1 MMVREMNKGKTMPI
15 IRFDGFNSSWERK
28 RISSLMV
35 FSNGINAP
43 KENYGKGRKMIS
55 VMDILSNESMSY
67 NNIRSSVEVDTKT
80 ENNNKVEVG
89 DIVFVRSSEVR
100 DEVGW
105 AKAYL
110 DKEYALF
117 SGFTIRGKKVSEFDA
132 LFLELSINGRNRYQI
147 ERKAGGST
155 RYNVSQSILKDLNI
169 TQPTLIEQKKIS
181 DLFKKIAD
189 IILLQKQLLNNHKQL
204 KKAMLQKMFPQKGES
219 VPRVRFAGF
228 TDNWEQRKL
237 GEVSPLRGGFAFQST
252 KFQLKG
258 IPIIRITNILSNE
271 RVGGNYVYYE
281 QQENDSKYSLP
292 DKSAILAMSGAT
304 TGKVSVLDNPN
315 NEKIYQ
321 NQRVGYFKDLGIVNY
336 TFISTIVKSNLFI
349 NQLKSVLVAG
359 AQPNISSKEIDE
371 FYFYFPTEKEEQTK
385 IGDFFKQLDET
396 IVLHEKKLETY
407 QNLKKAMLQKMFV

>member
-219 VPRVRFAGF
+219 VPRIRFAGF
-228 TDNWEQRKL
+228 TDNWEERMLMDVIEKQIKGKAQLNKL
-237 GEVSPLRGGFAFQST
+237 DVGEIQYLDTSRLNGGPVFLSDGEKNVSKEDIIILWDGSKAGTIYKGFEGTLGST
-252 KFQLKG
+252 LKAYSIG
-258 IPIIRITNILSNE
+258 KENNSELIYQYLLKNQQVIYTNYRTPNIPHVVKDFAEVFSIMTPTLEEQEKIGNFFKKLDENIVL
-271 RVGGNYVYYE
+271 YE
-281 QQENDSKYSLP
+281 Q
-292 DKSAILAMSGAT
+292 
-304 TGKVSVLDNPN
+304 
-315 NEKIYQ
+315 
-321 NQRVGYFKDLGIVNY
+321 
-336 TFISTIVKSNLFI
+336 
-349 NQLKSVLVAG
+349 
-359 AQPNISSKEIDE
+359 
-371 FYFYFPTEKEEQTK
+371 
-385 IGDFFKQLDET
+385 
-396 IVLHEKKLETY
+396 KLETY
-407 QNLKKAMLQKMFV
+407 QKLKKAMLQKMFV